1 MVAGARY
8 ECIWKF
14 KKQNIKVSSESVI
27 SWVKTKLEFTRGK
40 MEKALDLTLGQAEW
54 WIKELRKK
62 GIIKRTGR
70 FEYKIGKG
78 QRQVIYK
85 YLENN

>member
-40 MEKALDLTLGQAEW
+40 MEKLWVLLLDKQNGGL
-54 WIKELRKK
+54 K
-62 GIIKRTGR
+62 
-70 FEYKIGKG
+70 
-78 QRQVIYK
+78 
-85 YLENN
+85 N